1 MMTAPALPVSA
12 EQRTELMRMARS
24 TSLLHRKVI
33 QAKALLLATEGV
45 ANEQIAARCAVD
57 SDTVRRWRGR
67 FAQAGPAGLGV
78 IAKGRGR
85 KSSLPAGTV
94 AEVLRLTQHERPA
107 DGSTHWSTRTMA
119 ARVGIGK
126 DAVARIW
133 SDHGLKPWKVDTF
146 KISNDPLFEQ
156 KLVDVVGLYL
166 NPPARAVV
174 FSYDEKTNA
183 RRWPA
188 RSPRCR

>member
-1 MMTAPALPVSA
+1 MGNGC
-12 EQRTELMRMARS
+12 E
-24 TSLLHRKVI
+24 
-33 QAKALLLATEGV
+33 
-45 ANEQIAARCAVD
+45 VD
-57 SDTVRRWRGR
+57 SDTVHRWRTR
-67 FAQAGPAGLGV
+67 FAQSGPAGIGV

-85 KSSLPAGTV
+85 KSSLPAGAV
-94 AEVLRLTQHERPA
+94 AEVLRLTQHEQPA
-107 DGSTHWSTRTMA
+107 DGSTHWTTRSMA
-119 ARVGIGK
+119 AQVGIGK

-174 FSYDEKTNA
+174 FSFD
-183 RRWPA
+183 
-188 RSPRCR
+188 